1 MVSLMMNDT
10 MFFSYSGVSGG
21 VGGGQQMSYSVM
33 ESSSHFASAGGVG
46 AVGGVG
52 GVVLDTA
59 SVGARSQGARS
70 AADRSGA
77 EITEY
82 HHYTTAAAQSE
93 TVTSSQHHASAGAFG
108 WYEEE
113 ESHK

>member
-1 MVSLMMNDT
+1 M
-10 MFFSYSGVSGG
+10 
-21 VGGGQQMSYSVM
+21 GGGQQMSYTVM
-33 ESSSHFASAGGVG
+33 ESSSHFATAGGVG
-46 AVGGVG
+46 GGVSAMG
-52 GVVLDTA
+52 GMGGVLDTA

-82 HHYTTAAAQSE
+82 HHYTAAAQSE